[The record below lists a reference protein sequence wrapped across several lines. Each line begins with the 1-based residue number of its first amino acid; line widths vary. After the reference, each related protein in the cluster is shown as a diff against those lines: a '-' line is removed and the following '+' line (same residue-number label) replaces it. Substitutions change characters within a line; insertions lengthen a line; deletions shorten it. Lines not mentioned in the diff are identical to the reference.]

1 MSRMNVTIR
10 QALVSAVLLGVLV
23 PALLVG
29 AYLTRLFYYDSLDRE
44 ITQSLQHNAD
54 VLALGVRES
63 LWAIDSESAAALAEA
78 VMKDAPLVSVEVL
91 DPQLGRFVFREEA
104 ERRVGKIYNIERE
117 VLHRGTVIG
126 RVRLEMSDE
135 VFTSGFGAQLVSLAG
150 ALVLQL
156 LFSACLI
163 LAVLHYRVGRPLKRL
178 SHEAKQLAEGELSA
192 TIVPLC
198 RDEIGEVEAQLEIT
212 RLALQNLFRTLEQK
226 NRTLEVD
233 LRERMRVESAL
244 RDREQRLRALVD
256 QSPLAVIEFD
266 LEWHILDWNE
276 AAVRI
281 FGWHREEVLG
291 RSVSMLNSRHND
303 TALQPSDDEDVPSAP
318 LDKQKNS
325 RADGNTIVCQWYN
338 NTIRDS
344 KGKAQRIVAVVED
357 ITERQHADD
366 EIRRLAT
373 VVRMTT
379 NLVVLTDS
387 IGSIIW
393 FNRAFAERSLAPGT
407 NPIGSELPDLL
418 GGGNA
423 DAVTRLA
430 AISQAFASEQT
441 QSIAELPCRS
451 PSGKAYWVAID
462 LQPIRDEQGKLQ
474 QWVVVMTDVTNRHTI
489 SDALHNIARIS
500 AAHDPRLFLEQIQ
513 SIVAR
518 GAGACGAY
526 VALHDEVSID
536 VCCTWGTS
544 TTNLL
549 IGSYPKDKTIASAIE
564 SASSQIYVSH
574 AKQHQ
579 DDDIILR
586 SVLAYE
592 TLVAEPI
599 LDPQHNVV
607 GHLALFFSAPP
618 GNLEEVQSLAQIGA
632 SRAGAELSRQQTLE
646 ALQDSELRFSSIF
659 QSSPIPL
666 ALFRRTDGHCVNRNP
681 SFRSAFGDIEAHLET
696 SPALNGGQDF
706 RAWLATMLDENKD
719 NASADLRLV
728 ATTGEPR
735 DCQLYARK
743 ISLNDEECQLI
754 AIVDITQLQDAQRQV
769 KELNFSL
776 EQRVKD
782 RTRDLANANA
792 ELEKTLDHLR
802 RTLEEL
808 VRSEKLAALGS
819 LVAGIAH
826 ELNTPIGNSLIV
838 ATTLRDMNRD
848 FRQKVSAG
856 LRKSVL
862 DEHVDETTYASDILI
877 RNLQRAAELITS
889 FKQVA
894 VDQTSSQRREFD
906 LAEVVNEIIVTMHP
920 VFRKTSHTIETRIP
934 AGISLDSYPGP
945 LGQVITNL
953 LNNAVLHAFD
963 AQDEGLITLSA
974 AVLDDGSI
982 TLSCHDNGCGISA
995 ANLKR
1000 IFDPFFTT
1008 KLGREGSGLGLNIVH
1023 NIVTG
1028 ILGGTIH
1035 VESAEQAGATFTL
1048 TLPRKAPQA

>member
-1 MSRMNVTIR
+1 MARVNLTIR

-23 PALLVG
+23 PALIVG
-29 AYLTRLFYYDSLDRE
+29 AYLTRVFYYDRLDRE
-44 ITQSLQHNAD
+44 ITQALQHNAD

-78 VMKDAPLVSVEVL
+78 IMKDGPLVSVEVL

-104 ERRVGKIYNIERE
+104 SRRLGRIYTIERD
-117 VLHRGTVIG
+117 VLHRGAVIG
-126 RVRLEMSDE
+126 HVRLEMSDD
-135 VFTSGFGAQLVSLAG
+135 VFTSGFGAQLASLSG

-163 LAVLHYRVGRPLKRL
+163 LAVLHSRVGRPLKRL
-178 SHEAKQLAEGELSA
+178 SREAKQLAEGELDA
-192 TIVPLC
+192 AIIPQC

-212 RLALQNLFRTLEQK
+212 RLALQSLFRALEQK

-291 RSVSMLNSRHND
+291 RAVSMLSNRRRDDPLASSALD
-303 TALQPSDDEDVPSAP
+303 GTADSP
-318 LDKQKNS
+318 LDKQKNV
-325 RADGNTIVCQWYN
+325 RADGSTIVCQWYN

-344 KGKAQRIVAVVED
+344 KGQAQRIVAVVED

-387 IGSIIW
+387 RGMITW
-393 FNRAFAERSLAPGT
+393 FNRAFAEHALAPGT
-407 NPIGSELPDLL
+407 NPIGCELPELL
-418 GGGNA
+418 GSGHA
-423 DAVTRLA
+423 EAISRLS
-430 AISQAFASEQT
+430 AISQAFTAEQT

-451 PSGKAYWVAID
+451 PSGKTYWVGVD
-462 LQPIRDEQGKLQ
+462 LQPIRDEHGALQ

-489 SDALHNIARIS
+489 SDALHNIARITT
-500 AAHDPRLFLEQIQ
+500 AHDPRLFLEQIQ

-518 GAGACGAY
+518 GTGACGAY
-526 VALHDEVSID
+526 LALHAANSVD
-536 VCCTWGTS
+536 VCCTWGAS
-544 TTNLL
+544 TASLQT
-549 IGSYPKDKTIASAIE
+549 GAYPKEQTLAAVLE
-564 SASSQIYVSH
+564 RAEPPIYVWP
-574 AKQHQ
+574 ANQRK
-579 DDDIILR
+579 DEDLVLR
-586 SVLAYE
+586 QVPAYE

-599 LDPQHNVV
+599 LDPHHNVV
-607 GHLALFFSAPP
+607 GHLALFFASPP
-618 GNLEEVQSLAQIGA
+618 ANLEEVQSLAQIGV

-666 ALFRRTDGHCVNRNP
+666 ALFRRADGHCVNRNP
-681 SFRSAFGDIEAHLET
+681 SFRGAFGDIEARPDT
-696 SPALNGGQDF
+696 SPALTGGQDF
-706 RAWLATMLDENKD
+706 RAWLITVMED
-719 NASADLRLV
+719 NQDYASADLRLI

-735 DCQLYARK
+735 DCQVYARR

-769 KELNFSL
+769 KELNLSL
-776 EQRVKD
+776 EQRVKE
-782 RTRDLANANA
+782 RTRDLANANG
-792 ELEKTLDHLR
+792 ELEKTLEHLR

-819 LVAGIAH
+819 LVAGVAH

-838 ATTLRDMNRD
+838 ATTLRDMNRE
-848 FRQKVSAG
+848 FRRKVSAG

-877 RNLQRAAELITS
+877 RNLQRAAELISS

-894 VDQTSSQRREFD
+894 VDQTSSQRRKFD

-920 VFRKTSHTIETRIP
+920 TFRKTSHTIETRIP
-934 AGISLDSYPGP
+934 AGISMDSYPGP
-945 LGQVITNL
+945 LGQVLTNL

-963 AQDEGLITLSA
+963 TQEEGLITLEA
-974 AVLDDGSI
+974 ELLTDGTVS
-982 TLSCHDNGCGISA
+982 LSCRDNGCGIPA

-1028 ILGGTIH
+1028 VLGGSIR
-1035 VESAEQAGATFTL
+1035 VESKEQAGTTFTL
-1048 TLPRKAPQA
+1048 TLPCQAPQT